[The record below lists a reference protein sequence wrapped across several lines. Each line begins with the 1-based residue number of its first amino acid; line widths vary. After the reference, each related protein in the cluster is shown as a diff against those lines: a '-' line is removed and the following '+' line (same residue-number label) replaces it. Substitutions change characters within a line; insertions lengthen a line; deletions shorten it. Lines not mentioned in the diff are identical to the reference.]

1 MIFNPI
7 AISINP
13 KALKKGIGKKQTH
26 TPTKIQTIAIIHL
39 IKFGIQ
45 ENNDRR

>member
-7 AISINP
+7 ATLINP
-13 KALKKGIGKKQTH
+13 NALKKGIGVKQTH
-26 TPTKIQTIAIIHL
+26 TPTKMQIIAIIHL
-39 IKFGIQ
+39 ISFGIQ